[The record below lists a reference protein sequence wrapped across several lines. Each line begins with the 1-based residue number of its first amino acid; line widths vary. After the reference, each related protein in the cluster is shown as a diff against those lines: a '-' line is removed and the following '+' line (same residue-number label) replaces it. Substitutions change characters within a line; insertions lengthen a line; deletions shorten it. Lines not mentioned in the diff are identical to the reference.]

1 MNGILLIDKPSGITS
16 FDVVKKIKK
25 IFNVKVGH
33 SGTLDKFACG
43 LMVIGIGKATKL
55 LSFFEKSYKV
65 YKAKITFGFETDTLD
80 ITGNIVYQNNKIPNL
95 DDILKTITQ
104 NFIGKIEQIV
114 PIYSNVKVYGKRLYK
129 YALSNQHVVLPK
141 KTVYIS
147 SIDILNY
154 NNGVLEIKITC
165 SKGTYIR
172 ALARDIARS
181 INSYATVTY
190 LERLY
195 IFPFSIKDAVELC
208 CVSQNHIIPIEKVK
222 YITKIDMLEV
232 SNGIAN

>member
-43 LMVIGIGKATKL
+43 LMIIGIGKATRL

-80 ITGNIVYQNNKIPNL
+80 ITGNVVYQNNKIPDL
-95 DDILKTITQ
+95 DEILTTISQ
-104 NFIGKIEQIV
+104 NFIGKIEQTV
-114 PIYSNVKVYGKRLYK
+114 PIYSNVKVSGKRLYK
-129 YALSNQHVVLPK
+129 YARSNQNVVLPK

-147 SIDILNY
+147 NIDILNY
-154 NNGVLEIKITC
+154 TNGVLDIKITC

-181 INSYATVTY
+181 INTYATVTY

-195 IFPFSIKDAVELC
+195 IFPYSIRDAIVLSC
-208 CVSQNHIIPIEKVK
+208 INQKHIIPIEEVK
-222 YITKIDMLEV
+222 DIAKLYTLEV